1 MAEVSA
7 RDRKALVELVQAAQL
22 VDAFGHFPKKQFMDR
37 ADDQARVAERVIEM
51 RKRAGDLS
59 PSFRKQHA
67 DLPWDDLEGLGRS
80 PDELWRAAKK
90 VTPRLL
96 AGLEPLVAGMP
107 ESAFLVTEAERGTD
121 RASTPKGRR
130 SKEAAGDGR
139 KARKDRP
146 EPR

>member
-7 RDRKALVELVQAAQL
+7 RDRTALVELVQAAQL
-22 VDAFGHFPKKQFMDR
+22 VDAFGHFPKRQFMDR
-37 ADDQARVAERVIEM
+37 PDDQARVAERVIEM

-59 PSFRKQHA
+59 PAFRKQHA

-80 PDELWRAAKK
+80 PDDLWRAAKK

-96 AGLEPLVAGMP
+96 AGLEPLVAGTP
-107 ESAFLVTEAERGTD
+107 ESAFLLTETKRGID
-121 RASTPKGRR
+121 RASTREGTRP
-130 SKEAAGDGR
+130 KEAARHGR

-146 EPR
+146 QPR

>member
-1 MAEVSA
+1 
-7 RDRKALVELVQAAQL
+7 
-22 VDAFGHFPKKQFMDR
+22 MDR